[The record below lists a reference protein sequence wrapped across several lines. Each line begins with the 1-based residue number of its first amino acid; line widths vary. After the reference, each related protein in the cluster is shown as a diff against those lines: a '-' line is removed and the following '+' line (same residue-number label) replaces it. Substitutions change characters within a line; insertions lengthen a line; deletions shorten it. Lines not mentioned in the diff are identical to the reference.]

1 MTPSPSAD
9 VVAAL
14 ARSQDQIDARQTDAL
29 QKMLAMCAKG
39 HPYYRRDWAA
49 RGIDARGI
57 TDLDGLAALPL
68 TPKSAIMADPEAF
81 RLQLPGLPLEQ
92 RAIAEVIYTTG
103 STAAPTPVYNTTHD
117 VQGYMFQARC
127 MAAIAGLGE
136 TDVIAN
142 LFPLTPAPMGAF
154 QRSAQNAFAIGAAIV
169 ATLPGAPFGEF
180 ALQRSLDE
188 AVRLIA
194 LHRATIIWGVT
205 SFVRRAL
212 QRALELKADFTHV
225 RMCAVTGEASSMAM
239 RQDLRRLMQDL
250 GTAGAVVFDRY
261 GSTEL
266 GGLAQCREEGEWHN
280 PAPELQFLEIVD
292 PDTGRRQPDGERGAL
307 ALTHLNRRGT
317 TLIRFLVGDVV
328 SLARGPCPH
337 CGRAGERVIGPVVR
351 AKDLVKIKG
360 MLVNPAVLLETLGQV
375 GKISEF
381 QVVIQK
387 PTGGDG
393 LDMDELVIRVATEA
407 ADRAA
412 IGKQVAAA
420 AAAAV
425 GVRPRIEFVCA
436 NDIYDPARQTKA
448 VRFIDRRAQQELEA
462 G

>member
-1 MTPSPSAD
+1 MRRTL
-9 VVAAL
+9 AL
-14 ARSQDQIDARQTDAL
+14 
-29 QKMLAMCAKG
+29 CAES
-39 HPYYRRDWAA
+39 HPYYRRDWAH
-49 RGIDARGI
+49 RGIDAGAI
-57 TDLDGLAALPL
+57 ADLGGLQALPL
-68 TPKSAIMADPEAF
+68 TPKSALMSEPEAF
-81 RLQLPGLPLEQ
+81 RLQCAELPLEQ

-117 VQGYMFQARC
+117 VQAYMFQARC
-127 MAAIAGLGE
+127 MAAITGLGE

-142 LFPLTPAPMGAF
+142 LFPLTPAPMWAF

-180 ALQRSLDE
+180 PLQRSLDE
-188 AVRLIA
+188 AVRLIT

-212 QRALELKADFTHV
+212 QRALDLDADFTHV
-225 RMCAVTGEASSMAM
+225 RMCAVTGEASSTAM
-239 RQDLRRLMQDL
+239 RQELRRLMQAL

-266 GGLAQCREEGEWHN
+266 GSLAQCREEGAWHN

-292 PDTGRRQPDGERGAL
+292 PDTGQRLPDGKRGAL

-317 TLIRFLVGDVV
+317 VLIRFLVGDVV

-351 AKDLVKIKG
+351 AKDLVKMKG
-360 MLVNPAVLLETLGQV
+360 MLVNPAVLLETLGSI
-375 GKISEF
+375 GEISEF
-381 QVVIQK
+381 QVLIQK
-387 PTGGDG
+387 PAGGSG
-393 LDMDELVIRVATEA
+393 FAMDELVIRIAVEAT
-407 ADRAA
+407 DRAA
-412 IGKQVAAA
+412 IEKQVVAAT
-420 AAAAV
+420 AAAV
-425 GVRPRIEFVCA
+425 GVRPRVEFASA
-436 NDIYDPARQTKA
+436 NDIYDPTRETKA
-448 VRFIDRRAQQELEA
+448 VRFIDRRAIQEPEA